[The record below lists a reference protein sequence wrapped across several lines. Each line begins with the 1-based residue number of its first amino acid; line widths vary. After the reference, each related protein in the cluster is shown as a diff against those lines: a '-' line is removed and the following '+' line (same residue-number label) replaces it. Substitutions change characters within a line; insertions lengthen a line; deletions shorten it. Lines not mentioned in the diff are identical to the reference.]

1 MKCWKVKCVAKDGAE
16 YEVGV
21 MCSDEA
27 AAKRCAEHSLR
38 EGRHVDARAVSA
50 EVADGI

>member
-1 MKCWKVKCVAKDGAE
+1 MKCWKVSCRAADGTE

-27 AAKRCAEHSLR
+27 AAKRCAEHSLM
-38 EGRHVDARAVSA
+38 EGSHVAAKATKA
-50 EVADGI
+50 EEADGI